1 MGPETV
7 IVPNVVGH
15 SQRDAEIAVENAGLK
30 LGKHEYIDSDLP
42 EGTVVR
48 QSIDPNTEVVEG
60 TEIVLVISKGPKI
73 ELVQVGDY
81 TGLKEDIA
89 RQLIDNDKLS
99 VGKVTREYNDEY
111 NEGLV
116 FRQSP
121 DHGDTVEQDTKV
133 DLWVSLGP
141 IPMYPKVLEIKLPEY
156 EGNEDDDQQA
166 EEVMV
171 RVTVKKAENDQ
182 PVYDR
187 MHSISEGVV
196 HVELKD
202 RGVIKYNIYIDEEL
216 LNEITIDFTKKEDAS

>member
-1 MGPETV
+1 M
-7 IVPNVVGH
+7 
-15 SQRDAEIAVENAGLK
+15 
-30 LGKHEYIDSDLP
+30 
-42 EGTVVR
+42 
-48 QSIDPNTEVVEG
+48 
-60 TEIVLVISKGPKI
+60 
-73 ELVQVGDY
+73 GDY

-171 RVTVKKAENDQ
+171 RVTVKK
-182 PVYDR
+182 PR
-187 MHSISEGVV
+187 MISRYMTGCTQSAKV
-196 HVELKD
+196 L
-202 RGVIKYNIYIDEEL
+202 YM
-216 LNEITIDFTKKEDAS
+216 LNSRTGE